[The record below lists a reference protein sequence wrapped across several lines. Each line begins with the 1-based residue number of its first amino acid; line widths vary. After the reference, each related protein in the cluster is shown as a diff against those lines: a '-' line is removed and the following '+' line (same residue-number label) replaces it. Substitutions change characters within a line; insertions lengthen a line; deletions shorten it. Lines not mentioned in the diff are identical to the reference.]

1 MVGLWRV
8 LLPQLHKAPV
18 HENCCKSL
26 ACHFFDVRLLFHAVV
41 WAEPQGPHMP
51 KKLRSEAGK
60 CRKANSKSSSTKCHE
75 HQRNLGATA
84 PCPAS
89 RCLESGISGPSIQK
103 MPWHLAI
110 GPAVIF
116 DVWRHWRKQ
125 ITENNSQKTKSHRRH
140 YIYIYIYWGLGAE
153 YVFWHLSYWNSAN
166 TGTPS
171 HNIWKKLAA
180 QPKTESSQHKAY
192 TKNIQHVWILHEPEH
207 EPWPL
212 VCPVFSALDW
222 HQNQHYVH

>member
-1 MVGLWRV
+1 MENGQWLFGSHRLFVFVLRWAMVGLWRV

-103 MPWHLAI
+103 CR
-110 GPAVIF
+110 
-116 DVWRHWRKQ
+116 D
-125 ITENNSQKTKSHRRH
+125 
-140 YIYIYIYWGLGAE
+140 
-153 YVFWHLSYWNSAN
+153 
-166 TGTPS
+166 
-171 HNIWKKLAA
+171 IWQSDL
-180 QPKTESSQHKAY
+180 Q
-192 TKNIQHVWILHEPEH
+192 
-207 EPWPL
+207 
-212 VCPVFSALDW
+212 
-222 HQNQHYVH
+222 

>member
-1 MVGLWRV
+1 MENGQWLFGSHRLFVFVLRWAMVGLWRV

-103 MPWHLAI
+103 MP
-110 GPAVIF
+110 
-116 DVWRHWRKQ
+116 
-125 ITENNSQKTKSHRRH
+125 
-140 YIYIYIYWGLGAE
+140 
-153 YVFWHLSYWNSAN
+153 
-166 TGTPS
+166 
-171 HNIWKKLAA
+171 
-180 QPKTESSQHKAY
+180 
-192 TKNIQHVWILHEPEH
+192 
-207 EPWPL
+207 
-212 VCPVFSALDW
+212 
-222 HQNQHYVH
+222 

>member
-140 YIYIYIYWGLGAE
+140 KYIYILWGLGAE
-153 YVFWHLSYWNSAN
+153 YVFWHLSYCNSAN

-180 QPKTESSQHKAY
+180 QPNPRQKAHTTKRTPKTSSTYESCMNLNTSPDR
-192 TKNIQHVWILHEPEH
+192 W
-207 EPWPL
+207 
-212 VCPVFSALDW
+212 SA
-222 HQNQHYVH
+222 QSSVP